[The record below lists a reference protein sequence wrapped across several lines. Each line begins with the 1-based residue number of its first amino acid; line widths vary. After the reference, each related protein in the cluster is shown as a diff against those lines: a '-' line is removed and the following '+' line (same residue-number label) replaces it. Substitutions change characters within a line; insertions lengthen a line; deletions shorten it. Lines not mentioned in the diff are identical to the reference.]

1 MWYCVTGWAVPDIL
15 KDSGALYFSVKQS
28 AKNFFLDCLTLKM
41 EASQPFA
48 TVGTT
53 HPTTQYHIPEPPTQ
67 QHSII
72 SHSHPPNNTVS
83 YPRTTHP
90 TTQYHIPEPPTQQHS
105 IISQNHPPNDTVSY
119 PKVLDSSTSNK
130 FAYWNKTNK
139 VTLSKCISLL
149 IACYLHRKLSVGC
162 KAQHSITQLQTMQ
175 FSSSC
180 IAVLSQWC

>member
-15 KDSGALYFSVKQS
+15 KDSGAFVFQCQAVHKE
-28 AKNFFLDCLTLKM
+28 FLLGLSDP
-41 EASQPFA
+41 ED
-48 TVGTT
+48 GGITT
-53 HPTTQYHIPEPPTQ
+53 ICN
-67 QHSII
+67 SGN
-72 SHSHPPNNTVS
+72 HPPNNTVS

-149 IACYLHRKLSVGC
+149 IAGYLHRKLSVGC